1 VDHRIEKFMAV
12 VECESFTDAAERLR
26 VSQPSLSV
34 AIKNLEKELGVA
46 LINRGGNFFQVT
58 EEGKLVY
65 EYGSQARLQLNNLKS
80 ELSKEAM
87 SAETLRVGMIDSVA
101 DALFSE
107 GNVNTEAKLE
117 VRIDNSSRLL
127 QSLRL
132 DRTDMAIITKPF
144 GGVPS
149 EYRVIGECEE
159 KFQMVCA
166 VSKKNSVATELKKD
180 CRINDFLTY
189 DQTSTTYQ
197 WINKAMATQ
206 GVTFTPKFFSTNPEL
221 MLQMAL
227 VGRGT
232 ALLPTQMVAEGLKK
246 KQLAVVPG
254 FKFARAVV
262 TVTLKDKFISD
273 DMIDL
278 TRGVESCLKR

>member
-1 VDHRIEKFMAV
+1 MDHRIEKFMAV
-12 VECESFTDAAERLR
+12 VESESFTDAAEMLR
-26 VSQPSLSV
+26 VSQPSLSI

-65 EYGSQARLQLNNLKS
+65 EYGSQARLQLNNLKA
-80 ELSKEAM
+80 ELVKEAR
-87 SAETLRVGMIDSVA
+87 SAEILRVGMIDSVA
-101 DALFSE
+101 DALFST
-107 GNVNTEAKLE
+107 GTVDTNAKLE

-144 GGVPS
+144 GGMPS
-149 EYRVIGECEE
+149 EYSVIGECEE
-159 KFQMVCA
+159 RFQLVCA
-166 VSKKNSVATELKKD
+166 VSKSKRVASELKKD
-180 CRINDFLTY
+180 CKINDFLTY

-197 WINKAMATQ
+197 WINKAMTVQ
-206 GVTFTPKFFSTNPEL
+206 GVTFAPRFFSTNPEL

-227 VGRGT
+227 AGRGS
-232 ALLPTQMVAEGLKK
+232 ALLPAEMVRESIKK
-246 KQLAVVPG
+246 KQLAMVPG

-262 TVTLKDKFISD
+262 AVTLKDKYISD
-273 DMIDL
+273 DMTEL
-278 TRGVESCLKR
+278 TRGVESCLKQ